1 MSVSDFHVSVFC
13 RYAVFGVHTLLPKV
27 LVDAYDPDGNVPAA
41 LWSRFCMC
49 NISVLERG

>member
-1 MSVSDFHVSVFC
+1 MFVLDFHVSVSC
-13 RYAVFGVHTLLPKV
+13 RYAVFGAHTLLPKV

-41 LWSRFCMC
+41 LWSRLYMC